1 MRFVEIE
8 HSELGQRTFVP
19 ETRVPHLGEGWAVVE
34 GDEPKTK
41 GDPKRVTP
49 TWPPMGAAGAGPVPT
64 PPAGNGD
71 EPRRNE
77 P

>member
-8 HSELGQRTFVP
+8 HSELSQRTFVP

-34 GDEPKTK
+34 GDEPKTS
-41 GDPKRVTP
+41 GAHRGPRRRD
-49 TWPPMGAAGAGPVPT
+49 PMGAAGAGPVPI

-71 EPRRNE
+71 NPRRNE